1 MVAIIAALMTQ
12 PVFGGG
18 VNAPSMIDLT
28 EISSTSLTALYNG
41 SATGIIVS
49 NTGPDQWTLT
59 FAPTVTFLSNLDVGW
74 IELENPSQVNLIST
88 TTPPSNQLFVT
99 SDTSPNLTSVFQNGI
114 TTNFSVG
121 TDRSNFAVSAIL
133 ATFHDNAATS
143 EVPDTGTTF
152 SIFGLSL
159 MGLGFLRRKLC

>member
-1 MVAIIAALMTQ
+1 
-12 PVFGGG
+12 
-18 VNAPSMIDLT
+18 MIDLT

-88 TTPPSNQLFVT
+88 TNPPSNQLFVT
-99 SDTSPNLTSVFQNGI
+99 SDISPNLTSVFQNGI
-114 TTNFSVG
+114 TTNFSAG
-121 TDRSNFAVSAIL
+121 TDFSNVAAGPVSIF
-133 ATFHDNAATS
+133 ATFHDNAAAS
-143 EVPDTGTTF
+143 EATVPDTGTTG
-152 SIFGLSL
+152 SLLGLSL
-159 MGLGFLRRKLC
+159 MGLAFLRRKLW